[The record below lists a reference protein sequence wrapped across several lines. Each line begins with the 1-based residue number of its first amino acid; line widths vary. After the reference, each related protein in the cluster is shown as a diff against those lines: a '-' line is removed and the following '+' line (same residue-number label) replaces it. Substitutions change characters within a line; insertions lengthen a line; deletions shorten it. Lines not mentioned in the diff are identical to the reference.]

1 MEILTV
7 ADDNFAEF
15 HDLKVANVV
24 EMDDPLLYKEEFQ
37 LFFQLQFH
45 EIFGLWPHPH
55 KVSLTPVW
63 PTQQGQNR
71 R

>member
-24 EMDDPLLYKEEFQ
+24 EMDDPLLYKEDFQ
-37 LFFQLQFH
+37 LFF
-45 EIFGLWPHPH
+45 PVT
-55 KVSLTPVW
+55 VSRDFRTLAP
-63 PTQQGQNR
+63 PTQSFINACLADATGAK
-71 R
+71 